1 MRTILRVLGR
11 LTIVTLA
18 LGVAAVI
25 AIQSE
30 RVVAR
35 NVALSRELSATRT
48 LIAALRAKRHKQER
62 LIRRL
67 SDPRGTVPEI
77 HDRLRMVGPRED
89 LIYVKGG
96 PSPAPRWE
104 EAP

>member
-1 MRTILRVLGR
+1 MRTVFRVLGR

-18 LGVAAVI
+18 LGIAAVI
-25 AIQSE
+25 GIQSE

-35 NVALSRELSATRT
+35 NVALSHELSATRT
-48 LIAALRAKRHKQER
+48 LIAALRAKRRKQQH

-67 SDPRGTVPEI
+67 SDPRGAVPEI

-89 LIYVKGG
+89 LIYVRGG
-96 PSPAPRWE
+96 PTPAPQWE
-104 EAP
+104 ETP